1 MRVRAAALAAGIA
14 LAGASAWAA
23 ELGKGGPD
31 LARGQKLAAD
41 VCAACHGAD
50 GNSVLPANPKL
61 AAQIADYTAKQLAD
75 YKANKERK
83 NPIMMAMAAPLSAE
97 DMRAVAAYFASQKPK
112 PGAARNKETVT
123 LGQKL
128 YRGGNAATGVPACA
142 ACHGPDG
149 SGILAQYPR
158 LSGQFADYTA
168 AQLRAFRSVERA
180 NDPNQTMRNI
190 AARMSDREIA
200 AVADYIAG
208 LQ

>member
-1 MRVRAAALAAGIA
+1 MRVRAAALAAVMA
-14 LAGASAWAA
+14 WAGASAWAA
-23 ELGKGGPD
+23 ESAKGGPD
-31 LARGQKLAAD
+31 LARGQKLATE

-61 AAQIADYTAKQLAD
+61 AAQIADYTVKQLAD

-83 NPIMMAMAAPLSAE
+83 NPIMMAMAAPLSTE
-97 DMRAVAAYFASQKPK
+97 DMRALAAYFASQKPK
-112 PGAARNKETVT
+112 PGAARNKETVA

-142 ACHGPDG
+142 GCHGPDG
-149 SGILAQYPR
+149 SGIRAQYPR

-168 AQLRAFRSVERA
+168 TQLRAFRSIERA

-190 AARMSDREIA
+190 AARMSDQEIA

>member
-1 MRVRAAALAAGIA
+1 MRVRAAALAAGIVMT
-14 LAGASAWAA
+14 GASAWAA
-23 ELGKGGPD
+23 ESGKTGPD
-31 LARGQKLAAD
+31 LARGQKIATE

-61 AAQIADYTAKQLAD
+61 AAQVADYTAKQLAD
-75 YKANKERK
+75 FKANKDRK

-97 DMRAVAAYFASQKPK
+97 DMRALAAYFAAQKPK
-112 PGAARNKETVT
+112 PGGARNKETVA

-142 ACHGPDG
+142 GCHGPDG
-149 SGILAQYPR
+149 SGIPAQYPR

-168 AQLRAFRSVERA
+168 AQLRAFRSIERA
-180 NDPNQTMRNI
+180 NDPNHTMRGI
-190 AARMSDREIA
+190 AARMTEQEIA

>member
-1 MRVRAAALAAGIA
+1 MRVRAAALAAVIA
-14 LAGASAWAA
+14 WAGPSAWAA
-23 ELGKGGPD
+23 ESAKGAPD
-31 LARGQKLAAD
+31 LARGQKLATE

-83 NPIMMAMAAPLSAE
+83 NPIMMAMAAPLSAD
-97 DMRAVAAYFASQKPK
+97 DMRALAAYFASQKPK
-112 PGAARNKETVT
+112 SGAARNKETVA

-142 ACHGPDG
+142 GCHGPDG
-149 SGILAQYPR
+149 SGIPAQYPR

-168 AQLRAFRSVERA
+168 TQLRAFRSIERA

-190 AARMSDREIA
+190 AARMSDQEIA

>member
-1 MRVRAAALAAGIA
+1 MRVRAAALAAGIVM
-14 LAGASAWAA
+14 AGASAWAA
-23 ELGKGGPD
+23 ESGKSGPD
-31 LARGQKLAAD
+31 PARGQKIATE

-50 GNSVLPANPKL
+50 GNSALPANPKL
-61 AAQIADYTAKQLAD
+61 AAQVADYTAKQLAD

-97 DMRAVAAYFASQKPK
+97 DMRAVAAYFASQKPT
-112 PGAARNKETVT
+112 PGAARNKETLA

-128 YRGGNAATGVPACA
+128 YRGGNAVTGGPACA
-142 ACHGPDG
+142 GCHGPDG
-149 SGILAQYPR
+149 SGIPAQYPR

-168 AQLRAFRSVERA
+168 AQLRAFRSIERA
-180 NDPNQTMRNI
+180 NDPNQTMRGI
-190 AARMSDREIA
+190 AARMSDQEIA

>member
-1 MRVRAAALAAGIA
+1 MRVRAAALAAVIA
-14 LAGASAWAA
+14 WAGASAWAA
-23 ELGKGGPD
+23 ESGKGGPD
-31 LARGQKLAAD
+31 LARGQKIATE

-75 YKANKERK
+75 YKASKERK

-97 DMRAVAAYFASQKPK
+97 DMRALAAYFASQKPK
-112 PGAARNKETVT
+112 PGAARNKETVA

-128 YRGGNAATGVPACA
+128 YRGGNAATGVPACSG
-142 ACHGPDG
+142 CHGPDG
-149 SGILAQYPR
+149 SGIPAQYPR

-168 AQLRAFRSVERA
+168 TQLRAFRSIERA

-190 AARMSDREIA
+190 AARMSDQEIA